1 MSRDPVDVVRE
12 WFDAFN
18 RGDLTALAGL
28 YADDAELDGNEGI
41 ARGREAVLAELRQRG
56 IE

>member
-18 RGDLTALAGL
+18 RGDLVVLAKL

-41 ARGREAVLAELRQRG
+41 ARGGTPSSRSSAEG
-56 IE
+56 FT